1 METGNDQKC
10 ISSDQ
15 SANRLK
21 LVETSSVIA
30 TEQNKSQSKGLVF
43 TPDEKK
49 RLTDFFALLIE
60 IDCRE
65 NVTKFYDKPTK

>member
-10 ISSDQ
+10 ISSEQ
-15 SANRLK
+15 SVNTLK
-21 LVETSSVIA
+21 LMDISDANAI
-30 TEQNKSQSKGLVF
+30 EQNKPQPKGLVF

-60 IDCRE
+60 IDRRE